1 MISPTPGRV
10 VWYHPERQHSE
21 PWAAIICKV
30 IDDTHVNL
38 FVISDDGV
46 CFPKQM
52 VTLVQDET
60 AAPARTDY
68 AEWMP
73 YQKGQAAKA
82 EEAEKELEE
91 LMGGKS

>member
-1 MISPTPGRV
+1 MRSPV
-10 VWYHPERQHSE
+10 VSEAVWYHPERQHSE

-52 VTLVQDET
+52 VTLVQEGLT
-60 AAPARTDY
+60 SAPSKADY
-68 AEWMP
+68 AEWP
-73 YQKGQAAKA
+73 KLDADADLLD
-82 EEAEKELEE
+82 E
-91 LMGGKS
+91 